1 MIHST
6 AGGKLKEYSYYDIAK
21 VKYLDTEQVA
31 FVLCPIKEVM
41 ENDLVEVENEF
52 EARVLRIDRNVFE
65 QNFPMK
71 ISRLKKITKIISE
84 N

>member
-21 VKYLDTEQVA
+21 VKYLENEQVA
-31 FVLCPIKEVM
+31 FVLCPIKEVK

-52 EARVLRIDRNVFE
+52 EARVIRVDRNVYE

-71 ISRLKKITKIISE
+71 ISRLKKITKILSE

>member
-21 VKYLDTEQVA
+21 VKYLENEQVA
-31 FVLCPIKEVM
+31 FVLCPIKEVK
-41 ENDLVEVENEF
+41 ENNLVEVENEF
-52 EARVLRIDRNVFE
+52 KAKVLRIDRNVYE
-65 QNFPMK
+65 QNFPIK

>member
-21 VKYLDTEQVA
+21 VKYKGTDQAA
-31 FVLCPIKEVM
+31 FVLCPIKEVK

-52 EARVLRIDRNVFE
+52 KARVIRVDRNVYE
-65 QNFPMK
+65 QNFPFK
-71 ISRLKKITKIISE
+71 IKRLKKITKIISE

>member
-21 VKYLDTEQVA
+21 VKYLETEQVA
-31 FVLCPIKEVM
+31 FVLCPIKEVK

-52 EARVLRIDRNVFE
+52 EARVIRVDRNVFE
-65 QNFPMK
+65 QNFPIK
-71 ISRLKKITKIISE
+71 ISRLKKITKILKRD
-84 N
+84 

>member
-21 VKYLDTEQVA
+21 VKYLENEQVA
-31 FVLCPIKEVM
+31 FVLCPIKEVK

-52 EARVLRIDRNVFE
+52 EARVIRVDRNVYE
-65 QNFPMK
+65 QNFPIK
-71 ISRLKKITKIISE
+71 INRLKKITKIISE

>member
-21 VKYLDTEQVA
+21 VKYLENEQVA
-31 FVLCPIKEVM
+31 FVLCPIKEVK

-52 EARVLRIDRNVFE
+52 EARVIRVDRNVYE
-65 QNFPMK
+65 QNFPIK